1 MRGNR
6 LVIAVVAVAVLVIVA
21 IAFFGEEFGKRALPP
36 QATVPQMP
44 TAPAAGPRA
53 PSDVVVPPSFDVV
66 RVSRNCTAVIAGRAE
81 PGARVIV
88 KAGERELGR
97 VTADGRGE
105 WALVP
110 DLPLPSGPQELAL
123 AAELNGQQV
132 IESAAVVVV
141 VVPDC
146 TPGQPDAGEQ
156 VIAVLTPK
164 SGASRLLQAPPA
176 PGDGIA
182 SKGLSLD
189 TIDYDDKGNLLLSGK
204 APPGATVQVYV
215 NNQPV
220 GTATADAKGRW
231 ELKLGD
237 SVPPGVYTLRI
248 DQVEET
254 GKVFSRLELPFQRAA
269 PSEIEFGPSNVVVQ
283 PGNSLWRI
291 ARRVYGE
298 GVKYTV
304 IFRANKDQIRDPDL
318 IYPGQVFALPKTG
331 ADSTTN

>member
-1 MRGNR
+1 M
-6 LVIAVVAVAVLVIVA
+6 AVAVLVIVA
-21 IAFFGEEFGKRALPP
+21 VAFFGEEFGKRALPP
-36 QATVPQMP
+36 QATAPQMP
-44 TAPAAGPRA
+44 PPAAPAAGPRV

-66 RVSRNCTAVIAGRAE
+66 RVSRNCTAVIAGRGE
-81 PGARVIV
+81 PGSRVIV

-110 DLPLPSGPQELAL
+110 DLPLPSGPQELSL
-123 AAELNGQQV
+123 AAELNGKQV

-176 PGDGIA
+176 PGDGISA
-182 SKGLSLD
+182 KGLSLD
-189 TIDYDDKGNLLLSGK
+189 TIDYDDKGNLLLAGK
-204 APPGATVQVYV
+204 APSGAMVQVYL

-231 ELKLGD
+231 ELKLGE

-269 PSEIEFGPSNVVVQ
+269 PSEIEFGPGNVVVQ

-291 ARRVYGE
+291 ARRIYGE

-304 IFRANKDQIRDPDL
+304 IFQANKEQIRDPDL
-318 IYPGQVFALPKTG
+318 IYPGQVFALPKPG
-331 ADSTTN
+331 G